1 MMRVFWFHHIL
12 SLQPVSLQPV
22 SLRPASAG
30 VLVAGILVAEIF
42 TTKTPAT
49 YTLATKTQAAKATA
63 AKATAAKTSA
73 AKTPVAK
80 TWAAKTWTAKAKPGC
95 CYVLQMTGSSVSISW
110 KLTDS
115 MIILLAISPSIVPF
129 PKIDRF
135 NGTCWTCTNKQPCK
149 IWWNQNNFIILDCD
163 WNLWNFSV
171 HSLKA
176 V

>member
-12 SLQPVSLQPV
+12 SLQPV

-30 VLVAGILVAEIF
+30 VLVAGILVAKIF

-80 TWAAKTWTAKAKPGC
+80 TWAAKTKQGC
-95 CYVLQMTGSSVSISW
+95 RYVLQMTGSSVSISW

-135 NGTCWTCTNKQPCK
+135 NGTCWTCTNNSPAKYDEIK
-149 IWWNQNNFIILDCD
+149 IISSFWTVIGIFESFQFT
-163 WNLWNFSV
+163 V
-171 HSLKA
+171 
-176 V
+176 

>member
-49 YTLATKTQAAKATA
+49 YTLATKTPA
-63 AKATAAKTSA
+63 AKATAAKT
-73 AKTPVAK
+73 
-80 TWAAKTWTAKAKPGC
+80 WAAKTKQGC
-95 CYVLQMTGSSVSISW
+95 RYVLQMTGSSVSISW

-135 NGTCWTCTNKQPCK
+135 NGTCWICTNDSPAKYDEIK
-149 IWWNQNNFIILDCD
+149 IISSFWTVIGIFESFQFT
-163 WNLWNFSV
+163 V
-171 HSLKA
+171 
-176 V
+176 

>member
-63 AKATAAKTSA
+63 AKVTAAKTSA

-80 TWAAKTWTAKAKPGC
+80 TWAAKTWAAKTKQGC
-95 CYVLQMTGSSVSISW
+95 RYFLQMTGSSVSISW

-135 NGTCWTCTNKQPCK
+135 NGTCWTCTNNSPAKYDEIK
-149 IWWNQNNFIILDCD
+149 IILSF
-163 WNLWNFSV
+163 WTVIGIFESFQFTV
-171 HSLKA
+171 
-176 V
+176 